1 MKKTFFLVLF
11 VLSFSIQSIYG
22 QDFIYSQYFGSQSYI
37 NPALTGLF
45 DGDYKLSSVYRSQ
58 WSAYG
63 TNFQTL
69 SVNAEGSFFKEKLNG
84 SYVSIGIS
92 GFRDD
97 MASVI
102 TNDMGRLNAS
112 FTKKIGDLVPSYL
125 SVGTYIGMS
134 SLNLNSNFFTTPDDI
149 SENFAKR
156 SIQNFDMGVGA
167 NYQIVFPS
175 TTSVFFGASVSH
187 ILPMRV
193 SYLNNSVTKEK
204 LINVYTSARIKA
216 SEKINFIPAV
226 LFSYQN
232 PNKQLNVGTNI
243 QFYFGDYAENNSS
256 IHFGSFI
263 RFGNNAF
270 DAWILQSRFDY
281 RGLSIGASFD
291 ANMNELKS
299 VTNGFGAWE
308 ISIAYVGLLKTKKN
322 SRSECPAFK
331 NF

>member
-1 MKKTFFLVLF
+1 MKKSY
-11 VLSFSIQSIYG
+11 LSFLFILWVYSQPMFG

-37 NPALTGLF
+37 NPALTGFF
-45 DGDYKLSSVYRSQ
+45 DGDYKFSSVYRSQ

-84 SYVSIGIS
+84 SYLSLGLS
-92 GFRDD
+92 GYRDD
-97 MASVI
+97 MASTV

-112 FTKKIGDLVPSYL
+112 FTKKIGDLVPSFL
-125 SVGTYIGMS
+125 SFGTYIGMS
-134 SLNLNSNFFTTPDDI
+134 SLNLNSKFFITPDDI
-149 SENFAKR
+149 TESLARR
-156 SIQNFDMGVGA
+156 SIQNFDMGVGL

-175 TTSVFFGASVSH
+175 TSSIFIGAAISH
-187 ILPMRV
+187 VLPMRV
-193 SYLNNSVTKEK
+193 SYLNNSVLKEK
-204 LINVYTSARIKA
+204 LLNVYTSARIKA
-216 SEKINFIPAV
+216 GERVNFIPSV

-232 PNKQLNVGTNI
+232 PNKQLNAGTNV

-256 IHFGSFI
+256 IQFGSFI

-270 DAWILQSRFDY
+270 DAWIFQSRMDY

-291 ANMNELKS
+291 VNMNDMKI

-308 ISIAYVGLLKTKKN
+308 ISIAYTGLLKTNKKT
-322 SRSECPAFK
+322 RLDCPSYK